1 LDHHEK
7 KQGEAMLP
15 LTGVKVVELANN
27 IAGPYAGF
35 ILAALGADVLKVE
48 RPGGGDDARGWGP
61 PFWRGTSATFHA
73 LNVNKRGL
81 SLDLKDPAEIAQ
93 LKVLL
98 SEADVLVH
106 NLRPGVLEGLGL
118 GSTALKAL
126 NPRLVY
132 CAISAFGAKGP
143 MRRHPGYEPM
153 VQAFAGLFSINGYPD
168 RPGVRMG
175 TSVLDLGSA
184 TWAALGCIVGLL
196 QRERTGTGCT
206 VDASLYETALG
217 LLTVHFARY
226 QASGELPQR
235 QASGSLAVV
244 IFQAFDTADGQVI
257 VAAANDRLFAK
268 LAMELGHPE
277 WADDPRYKTNADRH
291 ANKAPL
297 IAEVSEIM
305 RRETSATWVAR
316 LEKAGVP
323 CSAINDMAEVRA
335 HPQTAALGIVQP
347 VPEIDLDLMSLP
359 LSLDGERPTIR
370 TRAPRLGEH
379 NAALDQRAKPKP
391 S

>member
-1 LDHHEK
+1 
-7 KQGEAMLP
+7 MLP
-15 LTGVKVVELANN
+15 LTGVKVIEIANN

-48 RPGGGDDARGWGP
+48 RPDGGDDARGWGP

-81 SLDLKDPAEIAQ
+81 TLDLKDPAQIAQ
-93 LKVLL
+93 LKVLV

-118 GSTALKAL
+118 GSAALGAL

-143 MRRHPGYEPM
+143 MQRHPGYEPM

-168 RPGVRMG
+168 RPGVRIG

-184 TWAALGCIVGLL
+184 TWAALGCIAGLL
-196 QRERTGTGCT
+196 LRERTGKGCT

-226 QASGELPQR
+226 QVSGELPER

-244 IFQAFDTADGQVI
+244 VFQALDTADGQVI

-268 LAMELGHPE
+268 LSVELGRPE

-291 ANKAPL
+291 ANKADL
-297 IAEVSEIM
+297 IAQVSEIM

-323 CSAINDMAEVRA
+323 CSAINDMAHMRA
-335 HPQTAALGIVQP
+335 HPQTAALGMVQP
-347 VPEIDLDLMSLP
+347 VPELGLDLMSLP
-359 LSLDGERPTIR
+359 LSLDGQRPSIHS
-370 TRAPRLGEH
+370 RAPNLGEH
-379 NAALDQRAKPKP
+379 N